1 MTNAHALHHLRH
13 THPAVHFEREVL
25 GGLTE
30 RHEIAQRDH
39 EFALRNPQIPVGSTV
54 DDAREAADIPSNYGI
69 DDVSRQAGNVRH
81 FRRLSVHSHLRFPQ
95 RQARDQNISTG
106 NILPSIFRGAVT
118 IRFRGATCSDLEL
131 AS

>member
-1 MTNAHALHHLRH
+1 
-13 THPAVHFEREVL
+13 
-25 GGLTE
+25 
-30 RHEIAQRDH
+30 
-39 EFALRNPQIPVGSTV
+39 
-54 DDAREAADIPSNYGI
+54 
-69 DDVSRQAGNVRH
+69 
-81 FRRLSVHSHLRFPQ
+81 LSVHSHLRFPQ